1 MWRRFL
7 IVCLIALSMPLQA
20 GLIVERAQRMA
31 GESGD
36 VVLFLKF
43 DPPQDFIDA
52 LDASVALRFKLQLRA
67 TSGDQTHLIN
77 LRFKRMLS
85 RYELEMEGS
94 KRYFRLKAELF
105 DAFSALHLADAKEVQ
120 ALRLQLDFSALPS
133 ALRLPAMLD
142 REWWLD
148 SDWVEVQDQPAPPE
162 RLP

>member
-7 IVCLIALSMPLQA
+7 ILCLIALSLPLQA
-20 GLIVERAQRMA
+20 GLMIERAQRLA
-31 GESGD
+31 GKSGD
-36 VVLFLKF
+36 VVVFLKF
-43 DPPQDFIDA
+43 EPPQDFIDA
-52 LDASVALRFKLQLRA
+52 LDASVELRFKLQLRA
-67 TSGDQTHLIN
+67 SSGDQIHFIN

-148 SDWVEVQDQPAPPE
+148 SDWIEVRDQSTVQE